1 MLNLQYYLI
10 TTWLASINVH
20 VRGGSFPK
28 SLETSAKKRK
38 GIERVKRG
46 FFFNYFCRVSPR
58 RRHRRQ
64 AARSSPPS
72 RWGAE
77 MEETAAA
84 AAEKATSYSYWVRE
98 ATGDAA
104 PLPAPRK
111 IDAADL
117 AAKPAPTT
125 LGSVWNKVPPRLAL
139 ALHPGNRGEKKKS
152 LGWLITVVSGNLEFD
167 WLLCPW
173 KWNGSVLLLVLHLKS
188 EMEVVLAVLL

>member
-1 MLNLQYYLI
+1 
-10 TTWLASINVH
+10 
-20 VRGGSFPK
+20 
-28 SLETSAKKRK
+28 
-38 GIERVKRG
+38 
-46 FFFNYFCRVSPR
+46 
-58 RRHRRQ
+58 
-64 AARSSPPS
+64 
-72 RWGAE
+72 

-139 ALHPGNRGEKKKS
+139 ALHPGNRGGKK
-152 LGWLITVVSGNLEFD
+152 
-167 WLLCPW
+167 
-173 KWNGSVLLLVLHLKS
+173 
-188 EMEVVLAVLL
+188 EVVGLIDYCSIGESGI